1 MNRVGVE
8 TVEVTKLWN
17 VSAGSRQRVSTVRS
31 VLVECLSLTLRHS
44 LFQCRV
50 H

>member
-17 VSAGSRQRVSTVRS
+17 VSRQRVSTVRS